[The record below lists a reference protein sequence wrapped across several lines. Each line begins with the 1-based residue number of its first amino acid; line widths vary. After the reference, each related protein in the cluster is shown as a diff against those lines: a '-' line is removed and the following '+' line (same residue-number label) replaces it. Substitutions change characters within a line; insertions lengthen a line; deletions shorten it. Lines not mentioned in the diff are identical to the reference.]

1 MRRKILHV
9 GRRGEDEDMDY
20 KCMHSCWTLALSFAV
35 LLSACAS
42 APSVPTTTPTLAPTK
57 TLEPTSTSTST
68 PTITPS
74 PTVTPDVAATQQYAD
89 FVSIVQQ
96 YYEAGQISK
105 TEGEYVVLND
115 YEEENALKLSY
126 AWTETGVV
134 AKNFI
139 VRADFEWSNAI
150 DTVNTSGCGFL
161 FRLQPNQDHYIVI
174 LDAYSGVKLASH
186 TDRGTFSMGSPQN
199 GEPSLLDFGSEP
211 YRATLTLIVNELR
224 AYVYVDDNYFGE
236 YELLQYRITDS
247 GVLANAVLSAASE
260 EYGTRC
266 KMTNVRAWVLDP

>member
-1 MRRKILHV
+1 
-9 GRRGEDEDMDY
+9 MDH
-20 KCMHSCWTLALSFAV
+20 KCMHFRRAFVLSFAV

-42 APSVPTTTPTLAPTK
+42 APSVPTTTPTPAATK
-57 TLEPTSTSTST
+57 TLEPTSTSTAP

-74 PTVTPDVAATQQYAD
+74 PTITPNVAVTQQYTD
-89 FVSIVQQ
+89 FISIVQQ

-126 AWTETGVV
+126 AWAETGVV

-139 VRADFEWSNAI
+139 VRADFEWNNAI

-199 GEPSLLDFGSEP
+199 GELPLPDFGSGP
-211 YRATLTLIVNELR
+211 YQATFTLIVNELQ
-224 AYVYVDDNYFGE
+224 AYVYVDDSYFGE
-236 YELLQYRITDS
+236 YELLQYRIIDS
-247 GVLANAVLSAASE
+247 GVLASAVLSAASE
-260 EYGTRC
+260 GYGTRC
-266 KMTNVRAWVLDP
+266 KMTNVRAWILDP